1 MNIVRTWFRRF
12 FSDPQ
17 VVVLALLLIAGVVG
31 IALFGHTLAPVIASL
46 VIAYVL
52 DAPVQ
57 TLVSR
62 RVPHLAAVAAVFVG
76 VFFLILF
83 SLLTFLPLLT
93 RQLAQLIA
101 LLPKMVTR
109 VQELLLELPERYP
122 ELIDA
127 NRLVEI
133 TNAIQVQLLG
143 LGQNALRYSV
153 DSIQNLFTIVVYLF
167 LVPMLVFFFL
177 KDKERIK
184 AWFARLMPSDRR
196 LAQRIWKEVD
206 QKTGAYVRGKC
217 YEIAIVGVVSTLVF
231 YVLGLDFAMLLGVLT
246 GLSVVIPYIG
256 VAAVFVPVTGV
267 AFFQFGITGEFAAV
281 VGAYTVIQLID
292 GNLLA
297 PLLISEV
304 VDLHPIAVIVAILIF
319 GGIWGF
325 WGVFFA
331 IPLATLADALLN
343 AWMRRRERAPGTEGE
358 PPASAGAEAET
369 AE

>member
-1 MNIVRTWFRRF
+1 MNIVRAWFRRF
-12 FSDPQ
+12 LSDPQ

-57 TLVSR
+57 TLKDR
-62 RVPHLAAVAAVFVG
+62 GVPHLAAVAAVFVG
-76 VFFLILF
+76 VFVLILF
-83 SLLTFLPLLT
+83 SLVTFLPLLT

-101 LLPKMVTR
+101 LLPRMVTR

-127 NRLVEI
+127 DRLVEL
-133 TNAIQVQLLG
+133 TNALQVQLLG

-153 DSIQNLFTIVVYLF
+153 DSIQNFFTVVVYLF

-177 KDKERIK
+177 KDKERIQD
-184 AWFARLMPSDRR
+184 WFARLMPSDRS
-196 LAQRIWKEVD
+196 LAQTIWREVD

-217 YEIAIVGVVSTLVF
+217 YEIAIVGVVSTLAF
-231 YVLGLDFAMLLGVLT
+231 YLLGLDFAMLLGVLT

-256 VAAVFVPVTGV
+256 VAAVFMPVTGV
-267 AFFQFGITGEFAAV
+267 AFFQFGLTGEFAAAI
-281 VGAYTVIQLID
+281 GAYTVIQLID

-343 AWMRRRERAPGTEGE
+343 AWVGGREKAPDARGA
-358 PPASAGAEAET
+358 ASPETAAET
-369 AE
+369 ASAD